1 VAVEVTRARFGS
13 LVEWAVAG
21 ACALG
26 LLAAAALVYQ
36 GLRSTSR
43 AIVRVS
49 AEEVTT
55 AGIPL
60 MDPPAIVPSRAV
72 SVPFVILGNGI
83 EVRVGERESSIG
95 AKVKAAWQVGA
106 DALERTAGGHRLTRV
121 YDDGLRRFLLV
132 FDPAKEQAELRVS
145 AIYVGSGLESA
156 LFARPGPAS
165 P

>member
-1 VAVEVTRARFGS
+1 MEVTRARVGS

-26 LLAAAALVYQ
+26 LLAAAALLYQ

-55 AGIPL
+55 AGIPML
-60 MDPPAIVPSRAV
+60 DPPAIVPSRSV
-72 SVPFVILGNGI
+72 SVPFVILGDGS
-83 EVRVGERESSIG
+83 EVRVGERESSIR
-95 AKVKAAWQVGA
+95 AKLKAAWQVGT
-106 DALERTAGGHRLTRV
+106 DALERTVGGHRLTRV
-121 YDDGLRRFLLV
+121 YDDGIRRFLLV
-132 FDPAKEQAELRVS
+132 FDPPAERSELRVS
-145 AIYVGSGLESA
+145 AIYLGSGLESA
-156 LFARPGPAS
+156 PFATPGPSA